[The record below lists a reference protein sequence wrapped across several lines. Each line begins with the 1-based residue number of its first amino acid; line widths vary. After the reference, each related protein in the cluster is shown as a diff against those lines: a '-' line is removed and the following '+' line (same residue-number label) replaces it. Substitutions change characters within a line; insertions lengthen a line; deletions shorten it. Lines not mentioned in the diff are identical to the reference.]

1 LNSEKINGG
10 TICVIKTLESREE
23 KKEHCRETFSIKGII
38 KMKKQPGKHFS
49 LGCWG
54 GRRIPIPLIII
65 YSSTGT

>member
-38 KMKKQPGKHFS
+38 KMKNSQGNTFHWGVGGGGGSPS
-49 LGCWG
+49 L
-54 GRRIPIPLIII
+54 
-65 YSSTGT
+65 